1 MIKLASN
8 REAKVKFTAE
18 TGEFNN
24 AIKQANST
32 LSLLRSELKQ
42 NSTAMKG
49 AGDSVDLLTQRQK
62 ILAQEMEASRA
73 KTAALEA
80 KLNTAKSIFGE
91 NATEVQ
97 KLQTQLINAQT
108 AEMRM
113 QQELDGVNSSLQ
125 EQRSAASQ
133 AESAWG
139 QLTSKINQQESDL
152 AKLKNEYKNVVLEQ
166 GQTSSEAKQLASA
179 ISSLN
184 SDLSANKQQLSN
196 AERAADQLADAF
208 DEAER
213 EARDLGGGLDVT
225 DVAIGNLAADGIGSM
240 VESLVGLEEQTRQ
253 YRSEQAKL
261 ETAAQTQGKSIDELK
276 GHYTDLY
283 SITADETLASTA
295 ALNMSQ
301 MGLSV
306 DQTNSLLNSGTGI
319 WAAYGDSI
327 PLDGLMES
335 VNECSKLGTTLT
347 GPLTDAINW
356 ASMSN
361 QEWSNALSGNSKAQS
376 AFNKAIK
383 EGLPVEDAFNQALA
397 ACSTEQERQQLILD
411 ALDGAYGEMGTTYK
425 ETNADVIS
433 ANEATAN
440 LTDAQAKLG
449 EAIAPVQSQF
459 TNLIAGGLSWLAD
472 NLPTVV
478 PIVSGLGVAIGGLWI
493 AFKGATIIDS
503 VKNSMAALNAVMKA
517 NPIILIVSLIAGLVV
532 ALVGLYNTNEDF
544 RNAVNSAWQ
553 AISGVVGGVVEWFT
567 STALPAIQGFIS
579 GVVGFF
585 QGLWTTAQEV
595 WNGIYT
601 AVSNFVNGVIT
612 FFTNIYTTA
621 QTIWTAIGTV
631 IQTVVT
637 TIQTIIST
645 VLTVIQTVWST
656 IWGAISLVAQTI
668 WTGIQ
673 TIVTTYINYV
683 QTVISTV
690 LNVISS
696 IWSTIWNTVSSVAS
710 TIWNTISSVIS
721 TVINTI
727 SSVISSVLSTISGVW
742 SSIWNTVSSVA
753 SSVWNGISST
763 ISSIINGISSTISSV
778 FNGVKNTVSNVWNGI
793 KSTIS
798 GAIDGAKN
806 VVKGGLDAI
815 AGFFSGIKLE
825 LPKIKLPHFSIS
837 GSFSLNPPSIPHI
850 GVEWYAEGGI
860 LNMPTVFGMN
870 GNNLMVGGEAGTE
883 VVSPLDKLQGFIDVA
898 VQRNLPDNSDLVDA
912 IEELANRVISI
923 EINGKQM
930 MKATASDSD
939 RVNGSRQN
947 LINRRLSVR

>member
-1 MIKLASN
+1 MRKLASN

-18 TGEFNN
+18 TGDFNN
-24 AIKQANST
+24 AIKQANSAM
-32 LSLLRSELKQ
+32 SLLRSELKQ

-49 AGDSVDLLTQRQK
+49 AGDSADLLAQRQQL
-62 ILAQEMEASRA
+62 LAQEMEQSRA

-97 KLQTQLINAQT
+97 KLQTQLVNAQT
-108 AEMRM
+108 AEMRI
-113 QQELDGVNSSLQ
+113 QQEIDGVNSALS
-125 EQRSAASQ
+125 EQRAASSQ

-139 QLTSKINQQESDL
+139 QLTTKIDQQESKL
-152 AKLKNEYKNVVLEQ
+152 SGLKNEYKNVVLEQ
-166 GQTSSEAKQLASA
+166 GQTSTEAKQLESQ
-179 ISSLN
+179 INQLN
-184 SDLSANKQQLSN
+184 SELQENKSKLSA
-196 AERAADQLADAF
+196 AERAADQLGQAF

-213 EARDLGGGLDVT
+213 DARDLGDGIDVT
-225 DVAIGNLAADGIGSM
+225 DVAIGNLAADGISSAVQG
-240 VESLVGLEEQTRQ
+240 LVGLEESTRQ

-261 ETAAQTQGKSIDELK
+261 ETVAKTSGQSLDGLK
-276 GHYTDLY
+276 GAYTDLY
-283 SITADETLASTA
+283 AITADETLASTA
-295 ALNMSQ
+295 TLNMSQ
-301 MGLSV
+301 MGLSAE
-306 DQTNSLLNSGTGI
+306 QTNSILNSGAGI

-356 ASMSN
+356 AAMSN
-361 QEWSNALSGNSKAQS
+361 QDWSNALSGNTKAQA
-376 AFNKAIK
+376 AFNDAVGQ
-383 EGLPVEDAFNQALA
+383 GLPVEDAFNAALA
-397 ACSTEQERQQLILD
+397 ACSTEQERQQLIID
-411 ALDGAYGEMGTTYK
+411 ALNGAYGEMGSTYK
-425 ETNADVIS
+425 ETNADVIA
-433 ANEATAN
+433 ANEASAN
-440 LTDAQAKLG
+440 LTEAQAKLG
-449 EAIAPVQSQF
+449 EAIAPVQSGL

-478 PIVSGLGVAIGGLWI
+478 PIVAGLGTAFGGLWL
-493 AFKGATIIDS
+493 AFNGAKIIDS
-503 VKNSMAALNAVMKA
+503 VKTSMMALNAVMKA
-517 NPIILIVSLIAGLVV
+517 NPIILVVSLIAGLVV

-579 GVVGFF
+579 NVVLFF
-585 QGLWTTAQEV
+585 QNLWTQAQPIWQGIQLVVTTVIQGIITFFQNLFTTAQGV
-595 WNGIYT
+595 WTGIQ
-601 AVSNFVNGVIT
+601 AVVQTVI
-612 FFTNIYTTA
+612 
-621 QTIWTAIGTV
+621 TV
-631 IQTVVT
+631 IQTVIT
-637 TIQTIIST
+637 T
-645 VLTVIQTVWST
+645 VMTVIQTIWST
-656 IWGAISLVAQTI
+656 IWGAISTVVTTI

-673 TIVTTYINYV
+673 TVVSTYINYV

-696 IWSTIWNTVSSVAS
+696 VWSAIWNTVSSVAS
-710 TIWNTISSVIS
+710 AIWNTISSVIS

-727 SSVISSVLSTISGVW
+727 SSVISSVLNTISSVW

-763 ISSIINGISSTISSV
+763 ISGIINGISSTISSV
-778 FNGVKNTVSNVWNGI
+778 FNGISSTVSSIWNGI
-793 KSTIS
+793 KDTIG

-806 VVKGGLDAI
+806 VVSSGIDAI
-815 AGFFSGIKLE
+815 SGFFSGLKLE
-825 LPKIKLPHFSIS
+825 LPHINLPHFSIS

-870 GNNLMVGGEAGTE
+870 GSNLMVGGEAGRE

-898 VQRNLPDNSDLVDA
+898 VQRNLPDNSDLIEA
-912 IEELANRVISI
+912 IEALADRVISI

-930 MKATASDSD
+930 MKATASDAD